1 MKKVIIFCLFFS
13 LVVQAQIKV
22 GDALPAF
29 ILTNASDN
37 KVSSTLFQHKFIL
50 IDFWASWC
58 APCRLANKKLVQLYT
73 FIDKSK
79 IDFVGISIDTNK
91 LKWIK
96 AIEKDKL
103 AWTNLIDTDGWHGKV
118 VTQFE
123 IKGIPLNILLDKN
136 GTIIAVNVRG
146 DLLREKLEYYLNLDN
161 KN

>member
-1 MKKVIIFCLFFS
+1 MKKAIIFCHFFS

-29 ILTNASDN
+29 ILTNVSDN

-73 FIDKSK
+73 SIDKSK
-79 IDFVGISIDTNK
+79 INFVGISIDTNK

-103 AWTNLIDTDGWHGKV
+103 KFTQLIDPKGFDANSAMAFGVNELPSK
-118 VTQFE
+118 FLFNN
-123 IKGIPLNILLDKN
+123 KGILIAINPTNKQ
-136 GTIIAVNVRG
+136 IINF
-146 DLLREKLEYYLNLDN
+146 LK
-161 KN
+161 

>member
-1 MKKVIIFCLFFS
+1 MKKVIIFGLFFS

-29 ILTNASDN
+29 ILTNASEN

-73 FIDKSK
+73 SIDKSK
-79 IDFVGISIDTNK
+79 INFVGISIDTNK

-103 AWTNLIDTDGWHGKV
+103 KFTQLIDPKGFDANSAMAFGVNELPSK
-118 VTQFE
+118 FLFNN
-123 IKGIPLNILLDKN
+123 KGILIAINPTNEQ
-136 GTIIAVNVRG
+136 IINF
-146 DLLREKLEYYLNLDN
+146 LK
-161 KN
+161 